1 MPKDI
6 SLLKGSDLIVTLCNN
21 LFPLHL
27 ITTSIEFQYTSSEF
41 QVKKLLDTDS
51 HWEGITREA
60 QEMLEI
66 KQEQERNFYSLAY
79 IPLLKKKNNNN
90 SLT

>member
-51 HWEGITREA
+51 H
-60 QEMLEI
+60 
-66 KQEQERNFYSLAY
+66 
-79 IPLLKKKNNNN
+79 
-90 SLT
+90 